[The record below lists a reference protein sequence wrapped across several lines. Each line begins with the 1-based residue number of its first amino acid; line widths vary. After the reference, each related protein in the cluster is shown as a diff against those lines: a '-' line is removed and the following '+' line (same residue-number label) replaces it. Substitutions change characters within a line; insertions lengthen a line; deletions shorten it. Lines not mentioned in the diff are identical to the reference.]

1 MPIVDVKP
9 VRKPGGE
16 RETVAAR
23 REQADRPG
31 KRVFRLDGKD
41 PAAPPGPPL
50 VPRAPGKAGRLP
62 SWSELASPGGAGR
75 AAKARANAFV
85 ESISTKQFVLIIVA
99 LATAFTVYINHV
111 NATQEVASELQQLK
125 RENLRLHL
133 KYNRLKG
140 EFDTATGPAMI
151 YRRAETLGLEEGYS
165 YGPTIIVE

>member
-1 MPIVDVKP
+1 MPMVEVKP
-9 VRKPGGE
+9 VRKPGEE
-16 RETVAAR
+16 RVTVR
-23 REQADRPG
+23 REVVDRPG
-31 KRVFRLDGKD
+31 KRVLRLDGRG

-85 ESISTKQFVLIIVA
+85 ESISTRQFVLIIFA
-99 LATAFTVYINHV
+99 LAAAFTLYINHV
-111 NATQEVASELQQLK
+111 NATQDVASELQQLR
-125 RENLRLHL
+125 RENQRLHL

-151 YRRAETLGLEEGYS
+151 YQRAKALGLEEGYS
-165 YGPTIIVE
+165 YGPTIVVE